1 MLFNA
6 YKSYPY
12 TADYF
17 SYTLITSADGTVTE
31 KRYAISPVEIK
42 ANISTTYNGDLVIIT
57 KEKLQ
62 KSGYIA
68 NVTDRN
74 GNQIYQNGVWEIT
87 QTMPATLAVGV
98 ISSYKYKAKIISGD
112 I

>member
-1 MLFNA
+1 MLFNT

-12 TADYF
+12 TADYYN
-17 SYTLITSADGTVTE
+17 YTLVTSADGTVTE
-31 KRYAISPVEIK
+31 KRYATFPTQIRT
-42 ANISTTYNGDLVIIT
+42 NITTTYSGDLVIIS

-62 KSGYIA
+62 KSGLLK
-68 NVTDRN
+68 NVIDRN
-74 GNQIYQNGVWEIT
+74 GNEIYLDGVWEIT

-98 ISSYKYKAKIISGD
+98 IESYKYKAKLISGD

>member
-6 YKSYPY
+6 YKSFPY
-12 TADYF
+12 TAEYY
-17 SYTLITSADGTVTE
+17 SYTLVTSADGTVTE
-31 KRYAISPVEIK
+31 KRYATIPISIK
-42 ANISTTYNGDLVIIT
+42 ANVSTTYNGDLVIIT

-62 KSGYIA
+62 KSGYLK

-74 GNQIYQNGVWEIT
+74 GNQIYQNGTWEIT